1 MAGTRQPANRHLDK
15 NPKGGEPEAG
25 GKVQGERPLP
35 RADIHRPMAHQPQD
49 GRREHAPKVR
59 RSGEVIRPPFR
70 MMANGVIK
78 TPLAGK
84 QNYNRCPSAR
94 DANLFWRR
102 HTPNLSQ
109 NRCDCQRRWR
119 YYDPRLSGHDS
130 SPIRFVKSGVND
142 HLRQGA
148 RGSAGSRQ
156 ILGSALVSGSI
167 ALSLRLLVCAG
178 LLLKS
183 LSKLQHV
190 DPGFQASGVLTLDF
204 GMGQQKFH
212 DWPIRT
218 RFVERVIEGVR
229 ALPGVRSAGLAG
241 GVPFTARGGLRE
253 QITPQGSSVW
263 SEVPDT
269 AVYRVVVPGY
279 LETLQVPLERGRM
292 FDSRDRRRT
301 SRRAGKS
308 QGGQRTLAQ
317 PGPHW
322 QTSQARRGEQ

>member
-229 ALPGVRSAGLAG
+229 ASGRY
-241 GVPFTARGGLRE
+241 RE
-253 QITPQGSSVW
+253 CAA
-263 SEVPDT
+263 PDW
-269 AVYRVVVPGY
+269 
-279 LETLQVPLERGRM
+279 
-292 FDSRDRRRT
+292 
-301 SRRAGKS
+301 RAACPS
-308 QGGQRTLAQ
+308 
-317 PGPHW
+317 
-322 QTSQARRGEQ
+322 RRGEDCGSRSHPKGRVCGARFRIPPSTGLSCRGTWKPCKSRSSEGGCSTAATAKTHFSSCW